1 MEKNLKESLKEIGM
15 ENDTISLMV
24 DVSSLEE
31 VKYYYSVF
39 GWKISSEKRDAI
51 FHRTYHIVFERD
63 HFIDNKEEL
72 QLLEVEFES
81 NVKKLNKAKVKKHR
95 WTKIFA
101 LSFSL
106 LFFVCLV
113 LGLCFYFGYPE
124 GIPLY
129 ASILLLSFSGL
140 FFILCPCFC
149 IPTFK
154 MENKKFNTEFKSLVK
169 ERKRIIEDT
178 RKVRP

>member
-1 MEKNLKESLKEIGM
+1 MEKNLKEALKEIGM

-81 NVKKLNKAKVKKHR
+81 NVKKLNKAKVKKHQ

-106 LFFVCLV
+106 LFIVCLV
-113 LGLCFYFGYPE
+113 LGLCFYFGYRR
-124 GIPLY
+124 
-129 ASILLLSFSGL
+129 
-140 FFILCPCFC
+140 
-149 IPTFK
+149 
-154 MENKKFNTEFKSLVK
+154 TERYGQV
-169 ERKRIIEDT
+169 
-178 RKVRP
+178 VRYQCDGAGHAVGADCYGCVRT

>member
-1 MEKNLKESLKEIGM
+1 MEKNLKEALKEIGM

-81 NVKKLNKAKVKKHR
+81 NVKKLNKAKVKKHQ

-113 LGLCFYFGYPE
+113 LGL
-124 GIPLY
+124 
-129 ASILLLSFSGL
+129 
-140 FFILCPCFC
+140 
-149 IPTFK
+149 
-154 MENKKFNTEFKSLVK
+154 
-169 ERKRIIEDT
+169 
-178 RKVRP
+178 

>member
-1 MEKNLKESLKEIGM
+1 MEKNLKEALKEIGI

-101 LSFSL
+101 LCFSL

-124 GIPLY
+124 GIALY
-129 ASILLLSFSGL
+129 ASILLLSLSGV
-140 FFILCPCFC
+140 FFILCLLLYSYF
-149 IPTFK
+149 
-154 MENKKFNTEFKSLVK
+154 
-169 ERKRIIEDT
+169 
-178 RKVRP
+178 